1 VLAAVRASD
10 RLANVEPEK
19 EMRLQP
25 TELVGL
31 AAAALLVVSI
41 FLPWFSLTDTPQRA
55 QQKAW
60 ICGVNEFDC
69 SAWATFPINRWLFLA
84 AAAAPIILT
93 YFILT
98 SQKGQYPTGEFT
110 MTVGLA
116 VVVLAGF
123 NGFIS
128 KPGGAGQFG
137 VSLTYGFFLALLAGI
152 VMAGAGA
159 LRSLESGGGAARK
172 PPATF

>member
-1 VLAAVRASD
+1 VESRIGPQEEET
-10 RLANVEPEK
+10 RLEG
-19 EMRLQP
+19 
-25 TELVGL
+25 TELAGL
-31 AAAALLVVSI
+31 AAAALLVVSV
-41 FLPWFSLTDTPQRA
+41 FLPWFSLTNTPERIE
-55 QQKAW
+55 QQAW
-60 ICGVNEFDC
+60 VCGAKDFSC

-116 VVVLAGF
+116 VIVLAGF

-128 KPGGAGQFG
+128 KPGGSGQFG
-137 VSLTYGFFLALLAGI
+137 VSLDYGILLALLAGL
-152 VMAGAGA
+152 VMAVAGA
-159 LRSLESGGGAARK
+159 LRSLESGGGAERK
-172 PPATF
+172 PPATY

>member
-1 VLAAVRASD
+1 
-10 RLANVEPEK
+10 
-19 EMRLQP
+19 MTLQRS
-25 TELVGL
+25 ELVGL
-31 AAAALLVVSI
+31 ASAALLVVAV
-41 FLPWFSLTDTPQRA
+41 FLPWYSLSDTPQRY

-60 ICGVNEFDC
+60 ICGTGHFHCN
-69 SAWATFPINRWLFLA
+69 AWNTFPVNRWLFLA

-93 YFILT
+93 YLILT
-98 SQKGQYPTGEFT
+98 SQKGKYPTGEFT

-123 NGFIS
+123 NGFVS
-128 KPGGAGQFG
+128 KPGGGGQFG
-137 VSLTYGFFLALLAGI
+137 VGLEYGFYLALLAGL

-159 LRSLESGGGAARK
+159 IRSLESGGGAPRK

>member
-1 VLAAVRASD
+1 VLAARRASD
-10 RLANVEPEK
+10 RLASVEPEK
-19 EMRLQP
+19 EMRLAP
-25 TELVGL
+25 TELAGV
-31 AAAALLVVSI
+31 AAAALLIISL

-60 ICGVNEFDC
+60 ICGVHEFSC
-69 SAWATFPINRWLFLA
+69 SAWATFPINRWVFLA

-98 SQKGQYPTGEFT
+98 SQRGQYPTGEFT

-116 VVVLAGF
+116 VIVLAGF
-123 NGFIS
+123 NSFIA
-128 KPGGAGQFG
+128 KPGGTGQFG
-137 VSLTYGFFLALLAGI
+137 VSLSYGLFLALLAGI

>member
-1 VLAAVRASD
+1 MEPAVGAQ
-10 RLANVEPEK
+10 P
-19 EMRLQP
+19 EMRLQR

-31 AAAALLVVSI
+31 GAAALLVLSV
-41 FLPWFSLTDTPQRA
+41 FLPWYSLTDTPERV

-60 ICGVNEFDC
+60 VCGVNEFSC
-69 SAWATFPINRWLFLA
+69 NAWSTFPINRWLFLA
-84 AAAAPIILT
+84 AAAAPILLT

-98 SQKGQYPTGEFT
+98 SQRGQYPTGEFT

-116 VVVLAGF
+116 VIVLAGF
-123 NGFIS
+123 NGFVS
-128 KPGGAGQFG
+128 KPGGSGQFG
-137 VSLTYGFFLALLAGI
+137 VSLDYGFFLALLAGF

-159 LRSLESGGGAARK
+159 LRSLESGGGAPRK

>member
-1 VLAAVRASD
+1 MLVALRASD
-10 RLANVEPEK
+10 RLARVEPQK
-19 EMRLQP
+19 EMRLQR

-31 AAAALLVVSI
+31 AAAALLVVSV

-60 ICGVNEFDC
+60 ICGVNEFHC
-69 SAWATFPINRWLFLA
+69 TAWATFPINRWLFLA

-116 VVVLAGF
+116 VIVLAGF
-123 NGFIS
+123 NSFIA
-128 KPGGAGQFG
+128 KPGGTGQFG
-137 VSLTYGFFLALLAGI
+137 VSLSYGLFLALLAGI

-159 LRSLESGGGAARK
+159 LRSLESGGGAERK
-172 PPATF
+172 PPATY